1 MLTKKPPV
9 EEVSL
14 MVLLISRVLYA
25 VGQALPHRDHLSGRF
40 IAETLVR

>member
-14 MVLLISRVLYA
+14 MVLPISRVLYA